1 MVELAKFNNG
11 EFNPS
16 FTAFISCTP
25 FCSSFEDMG
34 LDCDELDDI
43 EFDVVKLESGQSRF
57 WLRSFISPVPPG
69 DPFNIIELEDVEGV
83 ELDSVELDVD
93 EFDIIELEKLDHVE
107 LDEVVPGMWTAYLR
121 TYLGM

>member
-1 MVELAKFNNG
+1 MV
-11 EFNPS
+11 
-16 FTAFISCTP
+16 
-25 FCSSFEDMG
+25 
-34 LDCDELDDI
+34 ELDDI
-43 EFDVVKLESGQSRF
+43 ELDVVKLADTESGQSRF

-93 EFDIIELEKLDHVE
+93 EFDIIELEKLEDVE
-107 LDEVVPGMWTAYLR
+107 LDEVVPGMETAYLR